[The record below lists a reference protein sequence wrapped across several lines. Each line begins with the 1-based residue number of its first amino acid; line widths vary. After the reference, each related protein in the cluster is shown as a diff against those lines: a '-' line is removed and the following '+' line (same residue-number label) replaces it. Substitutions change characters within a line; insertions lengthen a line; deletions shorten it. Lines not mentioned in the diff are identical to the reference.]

1 MLYRALNR
9 GSGAGYLRP
18 LPGLNILALDD
29 PGLRCDR

>member
-18 LPGLNILALDD
+18 LPGLNILAFDD
-29 PGLRCDR
+29 LGLRSNR